1 MIFSIFTENNCNL
14 KRYLLL
20 MLLFVTFINFS
31 QKKYPKKYF
40 RNPLNI
46 PIVLAGTF
54 GELRNN
60 HFHSGVDIKT
70 QNKEGLN
77 VYAAADGYISRI
89 KVSQYGFGKAI
100 YITHPNGFTTVY
112 AHLSKYADKIEKYV
126 KTIQY
131 KKEKYETGNIYLK
144 NDKFPL
150 KKGEIIAFSGDT
162 GGSGAPHLHYEFRN
176 TKTEKIINPLYFGL
190 LPEDTKL
197 PTFKSLI
204 AYPLNTDSRINQQKN
219 RTSIPFKNSGNGN
232 YVADKISA
240 SGVVGFGV
248 HVFDKLD
255 KATNK
260 NGIFSLEML
269 VNGKRFYYHDAET
282 FSFSKSKF
290 INLHI
295 DYEYYKK
302 YKSRIQKTYKVTKN
316 KLSIYENLVNNGKL
330 TIKNGLNYSVK
341 IIAKDFKGNTS
352 TIKIPIVGKE
362 SNALFSQTK
371 DTTAYKIIAKNF
383 NKFQKENVTIAF
395 PKNTFYNDVF
405 LDFKVENG
413 IAEIHKPTIPLD
425 KNFTLTFNVS
435 KYSEAEKQQLYI
447 ANVAYPK
454 YPYYKNTRKKDST
467 FYTTTKTL
475 GKYALVSD
483 KEKPKIKLLYIKDNQ
498 WISKFKT
505 LKVEISDI
513 GSGIKNYSA
522 TIDGKWIL
530 MEYNHKKRVLTYKFS
545 DKKLV
550 GSKHIFKIVVSDNVG
565 NTKELSTSFYK
576 KQAN

>member
-1 MIFSIFTENNCNL
+1 MFL
-14 KRYLLL
+14 V
-20 MLLFVTFINFS
+20 LLFVTFINFS
-31 QKKYPKKYF
+31 QEKYPKNYF
-40 RNPLNI
+40 RKPLNI

-54 GELRNN
+54 GELRSN

-70 QNKEGLN
+70 QGKEGLN
-77 VYAAADGYISRI
+77 VYAAAEGYVSRI

-131 KKEKYETGNIYLK
+131 KKERYETGNIYLK
-144 NDKFPL
+144 KDKFPL

-162 GGSGAPHLHYEFRN
+162 GGSGGPHLHYEFRN
-176 TKTEKIINPLYFGL
+176 TATEKIINPLYFGL
-190 LPEDTKL
+190 LAEDTIS

-204 AYPLNTDSRINQQKN
+204 AYPLHTDSRINQQKN

-240 SGVVGFGV
+240 SGNVGFGV
-248 HVFDKLD
+248 NVFDKLD

-260 NGIFSLEML
+260 NGVFSLEML
-269 VNGKRFYYHDAET
+269 VNGKRFYYHDVET

-302 YKSRIQKTYKVTKN
+302 YKSRIQKTHKVTKN
-316 KLSIYENLVNNGKL
+316 KLSIYENLINNGKL

-362 SNALFSQTK
+362 SNVLFSQIK

-413 IAEIHKPTIPLD
+413 IVEIHKPTIPLD

-447 ANVAYPK
+447 ANVEYPK

-483 KEKPKIKLLYIKDNQ
+483 KEQPKIKLLYIKDNQ
-498 WISKFKT
+498 WISKFKS

-513 GSGIKNYSA
+513 DSGIKNYSA

-576 KQAN
+576 KQVN